1 MLRHAVG
8 IISVMVGIV
17 AAATEAVVCLVISP
31 HLSEAILKKDIEGIA
46 ILAAICT
53 TGFAVAYAVGKYL
66 YRRIGEASLLA
77 ELEQFSRPHIA
88 LLHILAAAYMLVA
101 ILGGMQQG
109 NWIRSSLV
117 ISVALFALAAW
128 ECTQLILARRTRI
141 VAQTSGRR

>member
-17 AAATEAVVCLVISP
+17 AAATEAVVCFVMSP
-31 HLSEAILKKDIEGIA
+31 QSSDAILKKDIEGIA
-46 ILAAICT
+46 IATGLCT

-66 YRRIGEASLLA
+66 YRRIGETSLLA

-88 LLHILAAAYMLVA
+88 LLHILGAACMLVA

-109 NWIRSSLV
+109 NWFRPSLV
-117 ISVALFALAAW
+117 IGLALFALAAW
-128 ECTQLILARRTRI
+128 ECAQLLLARRI
-141 VAQTSGRR
+141 WQKL